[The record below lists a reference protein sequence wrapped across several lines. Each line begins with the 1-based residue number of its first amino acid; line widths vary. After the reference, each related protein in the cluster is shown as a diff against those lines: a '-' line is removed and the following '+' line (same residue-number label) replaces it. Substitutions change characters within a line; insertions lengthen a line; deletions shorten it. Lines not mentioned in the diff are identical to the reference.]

1 MKLQVKRIFLG
12 EEYTIGKLSY
22 YDGLKWVYFCDTM
35 EDKVRDL
42 NKNSKFDNGEVK
54 VYGKTAIPYGNYKMV
69 IEWSPKFQMNLP
81 LLIDVNSFEYI
92 RIHAGNTA
100 EDSHGC
106 ILVGFNK
113 EKGKVLDSKK
123 TLNSLLQLLK
133 DSKDAEH
140 EIEII

>member
-113 EKGKVLDSKK
+113 GKGKVLDSKK

-140 EIEII
+140 ENEII

>member
-81 LLIDVNSFEYI
+81 LLIDGNSFEYI

>member
-22 YDGLKWVYFCDTM
+22 YDGSKWIYFCDTM

-42 NKNSKFDNGEVK
+42 NKNGEFDNEEK
-54 VYGKTAIPYGNYKMV
+54 KIYGKTAIPYGNYKMV

-81 LLIDVNSFEYI
+81 LLINVKSFEYI

-133 DSKDAEH
+133 DSKDPEH

>member
-22 YDGLKWVYFCDTM
+22 YDGNKWIYFCDTM

-113 EKGKVLDSKK
+113 EKGKVLDSRK

-140 EIEII
+140 DIEII